1 MAHHTAGTA
10 GTTKRTYRRKW
21 RNSRP
26 PAARLDVSPDER
38 AAAEVEKARKQLSVL
53 LSVRFTKAE
62 KETIE
67 RRAKKL
73 GIRLSDFVRIV
84 LLSDLKEPA
93 PPAHD
98 PAVIRELAWQLSKIG
113 TNLNQMALVANKERI
128 LPRIAEFEAAS
139 AQIAGAIERVL
150 AL

>member
-1 MAHHTAGTA
+1 MAHQSAETAD
-10 GTTKRTYRRKW
+10 TTKRTYRRKW
-21 RNSRP
+21 RNRRP
-26 PAARLDVSPDER
+26 AAARLDVLPEER
-38 AAAEVEKARKQLSVL
+38 AAAEEKKAAKQRPVF
-53 LSVRFTKAE
+53 LSVRLTKAE
-62 KETIE
+62 KEMIE
-67 RRAKKL
+67 RRAL
-73 GIRLSDFVRIV
+73 ATGTRVSDFARLV

>member
-1 MAHHTAGTA
+1 MAHQDAGTSA
-10 GTTKRTYRRKW
+10 ATTNRKRRKW
-21 RNSRP
+21 RNRRP
-26 PAARLDVSPDER
+26 PAARLDLTPEER
-38 AAAEVEKARKQLSVL
+38 AALEEKAKKARHTAALCVHFL
-53 LSVRFTKAE
+53 PEDKAE
-62 KETIE
+62 IVK
-67 RRAKKL
+67 RAKAS
-73 GIRLSDFVRIV
+73 GNSLSDFVRIV

-98 PAVIRELAWQLSKIG
+98 PAVLRELAWQLSKIG